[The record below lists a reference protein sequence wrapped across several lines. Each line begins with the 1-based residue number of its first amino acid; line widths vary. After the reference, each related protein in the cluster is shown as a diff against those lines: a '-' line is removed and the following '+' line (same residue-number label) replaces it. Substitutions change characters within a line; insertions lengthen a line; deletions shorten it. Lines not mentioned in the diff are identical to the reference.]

1 MIDVN
6 TLRRRSTFIQ
16 DGDLYK
22 VLEYSHNKPGRGK
35 ATIRVSV
42 RDLRTGTIREMTF
55 ISGDR
60 VQNIRL
66 DTTVVEYLYEDD
78 EFFHFM
84 NIETYEQPVLRK
96 DLFDGDDALFLT
108 QGMQLKLSSY
118 ENEILDYE
126 LPTTVDHEVTEAENA
141 VAGNTAGS
149 ASKYVKTQTGLQ
161 VQVPLFVSKGDTIR
175 VDTRTSEYVTRV

>member
-6 TLRRRSTFIQ
+6 ALRRRSTFIQ

-42 RDLRTGTIREMTF
+42 RNLRSGSIREMTF

-60 VQNIRL
+60 VQDIRL

-84 NIETYEQPVLRK
+84 NIETYEQPALRK
-96 DLFDGDDALFLT
+96 DVFGDDDGLYLSA
-108 QGMQLKLSSY
+108 GMQLKLSSY
-118 ENEILDYE
+118 ESEILDYE
-126 LPTTVDHEVTEAENA
+126 LPTTVDQEVVEAENA

-161 VQVPLFVSKGDTIR
+161 VQVPLFVSEGDVIR
-175 VDTRTSEYVTRV
+175 VDTRTNEYVTRV